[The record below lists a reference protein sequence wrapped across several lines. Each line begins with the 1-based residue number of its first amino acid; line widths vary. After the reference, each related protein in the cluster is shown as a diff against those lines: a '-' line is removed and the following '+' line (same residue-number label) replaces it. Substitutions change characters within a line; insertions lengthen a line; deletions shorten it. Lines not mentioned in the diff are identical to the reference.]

1 VGPSVR
7 AVKWRCE
14 WCGKPHEENDPPC
27 DNCGH
32 SEFEKAV
39 VPAAPEGDETTSD
52 AYGYVWVCTECGNDH
67 PKNTPPC
74 DRCGHD
80 TFERQAIEYDE
91 DEVMDEML
99 GESSTSSTPSVDV
112 GYLDVLDAKLVVA
125 FLVVLGLVAVI
136 GLGTVGIVDLSRYG
150 IGPSPGPVPG
160 NATAAGSLSLAEVES
175 AYVAELNERRSGA
188 GVAELTRDDQLAD
201 AARFANQQ
209 RVRVD
214 YGDGSPADEAEISSR
229 IGDACGGRVLVDE
242 FEVETDLDTD
252 PDAFGSERAL
262 ASALLD
268 ASGRSDGSFAEADRG
283 RTGVDVHIAPDG
295 TVYVLQY
302 AC

>member
-1 VGPSVR
+1 
-7 AVKWRCE
+7 VKWRCE
-14 WCGKPHEENDPPC
+14 WCGKPHAENDPPC

-80 TFERQAIEYDE
+80 TFERQEIEFDE
-91 DEVMDEML
+91 DEVMNEML
-99 GESSTSSTPSVDV
+99 GGSETSSTPSADV

-125 FLVVLGLVAVI
+125 FIAVVGLVVVI

-160 NATAAGSLSLAEVES
+160 NATTAGSLSLAEVEA
-175 AYVAELNERRSGA
+175 AYVSELNERRADG
-188 GVAELTRDDQLAD
+188 GFDELTRDDQIAD

-209 RVRVD
+209 RVRAA
-214 YGDGSPADEAEISSR
+214 YGDGSPANEEEIGSR
-229 IGDACGGRVLVDE
+229 IGDACGGRILVDE

-252 PDAFGSERAL
+252 STAFESERAL
-262 ASALLD
+262 ARALLD
-268 ASGRSDGSFAEADRG
+268 ASGRSGGAFVEPDRG
-283 RTGVDVHIAPDG
+283 RTGVDVHVAPDG